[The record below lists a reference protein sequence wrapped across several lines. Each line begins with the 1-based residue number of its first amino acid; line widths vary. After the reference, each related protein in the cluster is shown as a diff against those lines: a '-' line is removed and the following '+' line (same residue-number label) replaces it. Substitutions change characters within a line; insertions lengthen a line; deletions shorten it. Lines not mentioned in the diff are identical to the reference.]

1 MCNYQPPEELNEGV
15 TAING
20 EEAENTNC
28 EVNGEVVADIKEN
41 DIVETDTP
49 TECKD
54 EAFDL
59 PADDETSEAGT

>member
-20 EEAENTNC
+20 EEAENNC
-28 EVNGEVVADIKEN
+28 QVNGEVVADTKEN
-41 DIVETDTP
+41 DIFVVTDIP

-59 PADDETSEAGT
+59 PADDETSEAST